1 MAQPHAQTT
10 DATSAPARWAGALVA
25 ILAVVL
31 VIAAAAP
38 AARAAAADW
47 RAPFVLDPGSGLF
60 AQYGYYPDYT
70 RNVPAFDSADRP
82 YIRSRTAN
90 GSSSSYVDTLVD
102 GAWTELDFSAALLA
116 AFPDYVDTVGAG
128 GLRNDGVVFDRQDR
142 AYNPLTIRLSD
153 GSTRNVLM
161 VSWDL
166 CRTWKVFGLPDGDF
180 TVEHWVGHN
189 EIDGPP
195 FLAFWRPAP
204 PPYDGH
210 RGKRFSLW
218 VTKPYLDDQRLVI
231 PTPTHVT
238 DDCLGLSKDSGGAS
252 FAVTHGSSTWFVWP
266 GSTAGWAEGVPQLI
280 ARYDHASGVVSEP
293 LTLFSTPPRN
303 DPHNKPGICLDSQG
317 YLHVIGGTHGTEVPY
332 SRSAV
337 PYSSESGWTGSEP
350 VLSDG
355 YVNGDDPPVATGRQ
369 TYAAFLCD
377 SRDTLHLVTRQWRRG
392 VDDEHFP
399 GQYYGALVH
408 QSRPVNGT
416 WGTPTVIVVP
426 PAPGYAIYYHKLALD
441 HRDRLFLSCSYLGGA
456 ALWADRARSAGL
468 RVLGRP
474 QPGLGKYRRRM
485 LLISED
491 GGSAWRFASNED
503 LFGGTGAV
511 APPRAATRSQARSEA
526 APLPGLRWLSPT
538 PQGDQLTAIDLV
550 EGAQGWA
557 VGTHGTIMKTT
568 DRGLTWSSQ
577 SAPTEAD
584 LFGLAAV
591 DRTTAWAVGA
601 DGTIL
606 RTRDGGATWQQQASG
621 TTGGLFAVKALSARR
636 AWVVGSRGLALVTTD
651 GGRSW
656 QRRPAGPSEN
666 FFTVTFADALHGW
679 LAGNF
684 GYVLHTRDGGR
695 TWHVQKTSTRACL
708 YGIAFADPLHGLAVG
723 GGGVVLRTAD
733 GGRTWRQAT
742 SGVSS
747 QLSAVRM
754 ASAKVAWVTGA
765 GGAVLATRDG
775 GRTWRHRSLPVI
787 GMAGALELGPRGRLW
802 TAGVAGTVCR
812 SIDAGRSWW
821 RLTDGFTGS
830 LHGVTSHGAE
840 LWVAGADG
848 LLASSIGGVWQRV
861 ALGSTATVDDL
872 SFGDADGWAVGRGG
886 LVAHSSD
893 NGRTWAQVHTP
904 ATADLSGVAAGGPG
918 RAWVAGDHGILMSTD
933 DGGSSWRTSS
943 IVANDLRCLRFL
955 DAAHGWAGGGSPY
968 GEGHALVLRTEDGGA
983 TWERGEAPIWGRV
996 NALAFVDADHG
1007 WAAAE
1012 DWGADGDTPQG
1023 TILVTGDGGRTWA
1036 PQITTA
1042 AVLTSI
1048 SMDAGGSGWAF
1059 GAAGTALT
1067 THDGGATWQAVI
1079 SGTDNALRA
1088 CWVPGPGAGTGD
1100 GIAGWVVGDD
1110 GTVLAL
1116 DAAAR

>member
-1 MAQPHAQTT
+1 MAKPQVKITHATN
-10 DATSAPARWAGALVA
+10 APALLAGALVA

-31 VIAAAAP
+31 AIAAAAP

-47 RAPFVLDPGSGLF
+47 RAPFVLEPGRGLF
-60 AQYGYYPDYT
+60 EQYGYYPDHT

-90 GSSSSYVDTLVD
+90 GSSSSYIDTLVD
-102 GAWTELDFSAALLA
+102 GAWTELDFSAALVA

-142 AYNPLTIRLSD
+142 AYNPLTIRLAD

-204 PPYDGH
+204 LPYDGH

-218 VTKPYLDDQRLVI
+218 VTKPYLDGQRLVI

-252 FAVTHGSSTWFVWP
+252 FAVTHGGSTWFVWP

-317 YLHVIGGTHGTEVPY
+317 YLHVVGGTHGTEVPY
-332 SRSAV
+332 ARSAV
-337 PYSSESGWTGSEP
+337 PYSSETGWTGSEP

-355 YVNGDDPPVATGRQ
+355 YVNGDDPPVTSGRQ
-369 TYAAFLCD
+369 TYDAFACD
-377 SRDTLHLVTRQWRRG
+377 SRDTLHLVTRQWRRAM
-392 VDDEHFP
+392 DDEHFP

-408 QSRPVNGT
+408 QSLPVNGT
-416 WGTPTVIVVP
+416 WGAPTVIVVP

-468 RVLGRP
+468 KVLGRA

-485 LLISED
+485 LLVSED
-491 GGSAWRFASNED
+491 GGSAWRLATSED
-503 LFGGTGAV
+503 LSGGTDA
-511 APPRAATRSQARSEA
+511 AAAPRAPVLRQARGDDA
-526 APLPGLRWLSPT
+526 LLPGVRWLSPT

-550 EGAQGWA
+550 DGARGWV

-577 SAPTEAD
+577 SAPTEAN

-591 DRTTAWAVGA
+591 DRTRAWAVGA
-601 DGTIL
+601 DGMIL

-656 QRRPAGPSEN
+656 QRRPAGPHEN

-679 LAGNF
+679 LAGNY
-684 GYVLHTRDGGR
+684 GY
-695 TWHVQKTSTRACL
+695 
-708 YGIAFADPLHGLAVG
+708 I
-723 GGGVVLRTAD
+723 LR
-733 GGRTWRQAT
+733 
-742 SGVSS
+742 
-747 QLSAVRM
+747 
-754 ASAKVAWVTGA
+754 
-765 GGAVLATRDG
+765 TRDG
-775 GRTWRHRSLPVI
+775 GRTWRRRSLPVI
-787 GMAGALELGPRGRLW
+787 GMAGALEIGPRGRLW
-802 TAGVAGTVCR
+802 TAGVAGSVCR
-812 SIDAGRSWW
+812 SVDTGRSWS
-821 RLTDGFTGS
+821 RLTDGFTDS
-830 LHGVTSHGAE
+830 LHGVTSRGAE

-861 ALGSTATVDDL
+861 ALGSTANVDDL
-872 SFGDADGWAVGRGG
+872 SFGDADGWAVGQGG

-893 NGRTWAQVHTP
+893 NGRTWAQIHTP

-918 RAWVAGDHGILMSTD
+918 RAWVAGDHGTLMSTE

-955 DAAHGWAGGGSPY
+955 DGAHGWAGGGSPY
-968 GEGHALVLRTEDGGA
+968 GEGHALVLRSEDGGA
-983 TWERGEAPIWGRV
+983 TWERREAPIWGRV
-996 NALAFVDADHG
+996 NALTFVDAEHG

-1036 PQITTA
+1036 PEATSA

-1048 SMDAGGSGWAF
+1048 SMDASGSGWAF
-1059 GAAGTALT
+1059 GAAGAALT
-1067 THDGGATWQAVI
+1067 THDGGATWQAV
-1079 SGTDNALRA
+1079 SSCTDNALRA
-1088 CWVPGPGAGTGD
+1088 CWVPGPGAGHP
-1100 GIAGWVVGDD
+1100 
-1110 GTVLAL
+1110 
-1116 DAAAR
+1116 